1 MVYVADGIF
10 NWAHTVETCRKNDLY
25 TQLRYSL
32 ETYVKRLLAAS
43 LLLATFRRI
52 CTPYSTLL
60 PLLDNENVAT
70 ANMSVL

>member
-32 ETYVKRLLAAS
+32 ETLETHMERS
-43 LLLATFRRI
+43 LLLATFRRHE
-52 CTPYSTLL
+52 YAH
-60 PLLDNENVAT
+60 LDTEV
-70 ANMSVL
+70 